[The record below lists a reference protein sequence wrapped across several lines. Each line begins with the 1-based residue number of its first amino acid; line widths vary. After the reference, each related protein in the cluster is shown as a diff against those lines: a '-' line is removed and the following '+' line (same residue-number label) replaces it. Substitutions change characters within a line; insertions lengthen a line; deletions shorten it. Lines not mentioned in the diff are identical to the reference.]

1 MPEDLFDNK
10 YAMDFEEAVV
20 FIKNYFEKSLKPFS
34 LSEEYNRASGYW
46 GIKYSGNNTVIFI
59 SSGRGYLEHEVILD
73 GKKYLLT
80 DFEKKLAHIKVASK
94 KNILFLLETI
104 KKLIDTY

>member
-1 MPEDLFDNK
+1 
-10 YAMDFEEAVV
+10 MDFEEAVA
-20 FIKNYFEKSLKPFS
+20 FIKNYFEKNIKSFL

-46 GIKYSGNNTVIFI
+46 GIKYTSNNTVIFI

-80 DFEKKLAHIKVASK
+80 DFEKKVVHIKVSSK

-104 KKLIDTY
+104 KKLIDSY